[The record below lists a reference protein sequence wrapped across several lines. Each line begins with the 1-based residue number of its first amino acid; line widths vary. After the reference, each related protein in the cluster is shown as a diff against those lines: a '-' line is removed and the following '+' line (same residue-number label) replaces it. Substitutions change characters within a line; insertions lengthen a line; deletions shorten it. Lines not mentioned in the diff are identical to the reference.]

1 MCSCGGA
8 SRRHIAKH
16 RTRSPIVTKLE
27 PLLVADKLQNI
38 CLEALL
44 GQLARG
50 AWWCRCW
57 TTTTARPAEAAIV
70 LAAIRPSMCPV
81 AIALI
86 MAARS
91 HLLRPWTQAVRVT
104 TSMIGVHLPC
114 HLDLLT
120 LFPLRV
126 RNIGPFR
133 IAITCIGSI
142 GCVARIIGAGNV
154 LRMTGV
160 RPTAIW
166 VATIVST
173 R

>member
-1 MCSCGGA
+1 MVVRLA
-8 SRRHIAKH
+8 
-16 RTRSPIVTKLE
+16 IVTKME
-27 PLLVADKLQNI
+27 PLLVADELQDM
-38 CLEALL
+38 CLDAFL
-44 GQLARG
+44 GQFAQG

-57 TTTTARPAEAAIV
+57 TTTTARPADAAIV

-86 MAARS
+86 MAARN
-91 HLLRPWTQAVRVT
+91 HLLRPRTQAVRVT

-126 RNIGPFR
+126 RNIGPLR
-133 IAITCIGSI
+133 ITVTCIGSI
-142 GCVARIIGAGNV
+142 GCFARIIGAGNV

-166 VATIVST
+166 VAALVST